1 MNRDSIYTRADVSRG
16 SVDMD
21 LLKSSPSTKKRKTG
35 GFRVIVRKLF
45 GRKSVK
51 SQISLPTPTKNLEHD
66 PSAFITSPRAV
77 SLPIQEISRTSALG
91 SHSPLNP
98 PLGPRVTSVATDVL
112 EPSFVRPR
120 GASLPSVIINPPEP
134 VVLPPGEASREEK
147 ETEVHTVEDGNIG
160 FAITSGSNPR
170 RRSRS
175 ADAFYDATRGHR
187 MSPIQWRQ
195 WRRRSDEIKY
205 WRDSVAESPALKSKF
220 DDDDGSSL
228 DAAQEEAP
236 VPDDG
241 TRDQED
247 DINRDTFDFG
257 ILASSMQ
264 EQEPISIEERV
275 MTMEVKLMDLEYAI
289 SKIQAQSQS
298 PVNPSPDVK
307 PSAARERN
315 LSFGSAASE
324 SSLQAKAMEQS
335 TTTNEGSESTQPTSQ
350 SSNEPSVKQKVR
362 PISNAPTIRPAKI
375 ETQSSNVQEMPP
387 KRNRNSI
394 TSLTIDHY
402 TTLIGLIRRE
412 QAARIRLEDQVTD
425 LQRQIMSMKTAS
437 PAELR
442 SRIPRWQGNTYHPN
456 SSAASDYRGGRYTHD
471 LDETDTDDGFQDV
484 YETPIERR
492 EFEGPFAGPYEGP
505 YEGEAF

>member
-1 MNRDSIYTRADVSRG
+1 M
-16 SVDMD
+16 
-21 LLKSSPSTKKRKTG
+21 LRK
-35 GFRVIVRKLF
+35 
-45 GRKSVK
+45 
-51 SQISLPTPTKNLEHD
+51 D

-91 SHSPLNP
+91 SHSPFNP
-98 PLGPRVTSVATDVL
+98 PLGPRVVSGATDVPK
-112 EPSFVRPR
+112 PSLARPR

-134 VVLPPGEASREEK
+134 VVLSTGATSQEEK
-147 ETEVHTVEDGNIG
+147 ETEARTVEDGNIG
-160 FAITSGSNPR
+160 LAITSGSNPK

-175 ADAFYDATRGHR
+175 ADAFYDAARGHR

-205 WRDSVAESPALKSKF
+205 WRDSVAESPALKSMF

-228 DAAQEEAP
+228 EEALEEVP
-236 VPDDG
+236 VPVDEA
-241 TRDQED
+241 RDQGD

-275 MTMEVKLMDLEYAI
+275 VTMEVKLMDLEYAI
-289 SKIQAQSQS
+289 SKIQAQSHS
-298 PVNPSPDVK
+298 PVNLPPDVM
-307 PSAARERN
+307 PSATRERS
-315 LSFGSAASE
+315 LSSGSAASE
-324 SSLQAKAMEQS
+324 SSLQAKAMGQS
-335 TTTNEGSESTQPTSQ
+335 TSTNEGSESTQPTSQ
-350 SSNEPSVKQKVR
+350 SSNEPSFKQKVR

-375 ETQSSNVQEMPP
+375 GLQPSNVQELPP
-387 KRNRNSI
+387 TRNRNSI

-425 LQRQIMSMKTAS
+425 LQRQIMSMKTAAPVDS
-437 PAELR
+437 R

-456 SSAASDYRGGRYTHD
+456 SSAVSDYRGGRYTHD

-492 EFEGPFAGPYEGP
+492 EFEGGPFAGPYEG
-505 YEGEAF
+505 EAF

>member
-1 MNRDSIYTRADVSRG
+1 MNRDSINTRADVSRG

-21 LLKSSPSTKKRKTG
+21 ILKSSPSTKKRKNG
-35 GFRVIVRKLF
+35 SLRMIVRKLF

-91 SHSPLNP
+91 SHSPFNLP
-98 PLGPRVTSVATDVL
+98 AGPRVVSGATDVP
-112 EPSFVRPR
+112 ERSVARPR
-120 GASLPSVIINPPEP
+120 GASLPSVIMNPPEP
-134 VVLPPGEASREEK
+134 VVLPAGEASPKAEQAAARTEED
-147 ETEVHTVEDGNIG
+147 ENIG
-160 FAITSGSNPR
+160 FAVTSGSNPK

-187 MSPIQWRQ
+187 LSPIQWRQ

-220 DDDDGSSL
+220 DDDDGSSVEG
-228 DAAQEEAP
+228 APEEAP
-236 VPDDG
+236 APVAETG
-241 TRDQED
+241 DQED

-257 ILASSMQ
+257 ILATSMQ
-264 EQEPISIEERV
+264 EQEPVSIEERV
-275 MTMEVKLMDLEYAI
+275 VTMEVKLMDLEYAI
-289 SKIQAQSQS
+289 SKIQAQSHS
-298 PVNPSPDVK
+298 PVNLPPDVK
-307 PSAARERN
+307 QSAVRGRSPSLR
-315 LSFGSAASE
+315 STASE
-324 SSLQAKAMEQS
+324 SSLQARAMEQS
-335 TTTNEGSESTQPTSQ
+335 TSTNEGSESTQPTSQ
-350 SSNEPSVKQKVR
+350 SSNEPVGKQKVR
-362 PISNAPTIRPAKI
+362 PISNAPTIRPAKVDP
-375 ETQSSNVQEMPP
+375 QSPKVQDSPP

-437 PAELR
+437 PADSR

-456 SSAASDYRGGRYTHD
+456 SSAVSDYRGGRYTHD

-492 EFEGPFAGPYEGP
+492 EFEGGPFAGPYEG
-505 YEGEAF
+505 EAF

>member
-21 LLKSSPSTKKRKTG
+21 LLKSSPSTKKRKTT

-66 PSAFITSPRAV
+66 PSAFITTPRAV
-77 SLPIQEISRTSALG
+77 SLPIQEISRASALG
-91 SHSPLNP
+91 SHSPFNP
-98 PLGPRVTSVATDVL
+98 PLGPRVVSVATDPP
-112 EPSFVRPR
+112 EPSVRPR
-120 GASLPSVIINPPEP
+120 GASLPGVIINPPQP
-134 VVLPPGEASREEK
+134 LVLPTREANQEEK
-147 ETEVHTVEDGNIG
+147 ETEAHTVDDGNIG
-160 FAITSGSNPR
+160 FAITSGSNPK

-175 ADAFYDATRGHR
+175 ADAFYDATRGHS

-220 DDDDGSSL
+220 DDDDGSSVEGAL
-228 DAAQEEAP
+228 EEPA
-236 VPDDG
+236 VPIDETG
-241 TRDQED
+241 DQED
-247 DINRDTFDFG
+247 DITRDTFDFG

-264 EQEPISIEERV
+264 EQEPVSIEERV
-275 MTMEVKLMDLEYAI
+275 VTMEVKLMDLEYAI
-289 SKIQAQSQS
+289 SKIQAQSHS
-298 PVNPSPDVK
+298 PVNLPPDVK
-307 PSAARERN
+307 PPATRERS
-315 LSFGSAASE
+315 LSLGSAASE
-324 SSLQAKAMEQS
+324 SSLQAKAMGQS
-335 TTTNEGSESTQPTSQ
+335 TSTNEGSESTQPTSQ
-350 SSNEPSVKQKVR
+350 SSDEPSFKQKAR

-375 ETQSSNVQEMPP
+375 APTTSNAQQSPP

-425 LQRQIMSMKTAS
+425 LQRQIMTMKTAS
-437 PAELR
+437 PVDSR

-456 SSAASDYRGGRYTHD
+456 SSAVSDYRGGRYTHD

-492 EFEGPFAGPYEGP
+492 EFEGGPFVSPYAGS

>member
-21 LLKSSPSTKKRKTG
+21 LLKSSPSTKKRKNG

-66 PSAFITSPRAV
+66 PSAFITAPRAV

-91 SHSPLNP
+91 SHAPFDP
-98 PLGPRVTSVATDVL
+98 PLGPHVVNAASDTPGPSVA
-112 EPSFVRPR
+112 RPR
-120 GASLPSVIINPPEP
+120 GASLPSVIVNPAKHIT
-134 VVLPPGEASREEK
+134 LPTGQPSQEEK
-147 ETEVHTVEDGNIG
+147 DAEARTIEDGHIG

-175 ADAFYDATRGHR
+175 ADAFYDANRGHR

-220 DDDDGSSL
+220 DDDDGSSTEGAL
-228 DAAQEEAP
+228 EEARVP
-236 VPDDG
+236 VG
-241 TRDQED
+241 ETRDLED
-247 DINRDTFDFG
+247 EVNRDTFDFG
-257 ILASSMQ
+257 ILANSMQ
-264 EQEPISIEERV
+264 EQEAISIEERV
-275 MTMEVKLMDLEYAI
+275 VTMEVKLMDLEYAI

-298 PVNPSPDVK
+298 SGK
-307 PSAARERN
+307 PSSDMPPPAIRPRN
-315 LSFGSAASE
+315 SSVGSEASE
-324 SSLQAKAMEQS
+324 SSLQAKAMGQS

-350 SSNEPSVKQKVR
+350 SSNEPSLKQKVR
-362 PISNAPTIRPAKI
+362 PISNAPTIRPAKNNP
-375 ETQSSNVQEMPP
+375 QSTNLQEMPP

-425 LQRQIMSMKTAS
+425 LQRQITNMKTAS
-437 PAELR
+437 PPDSR

-456 SSAASDYRGGRYTHD
+456 DSTASDYRGGRYAHD
-471 LDETDTDDGFQDV
+471 VDETDTDDGFQDV

-492 EFEGPFAGPYEGP
+492 EFEGGPFAGPYEG
-505 YEGEAF
+505 EAF

>member
-1 MNRDSIYTRADVSRG
+1 MNRDSIYLRGDVSRG

-21 LLKSSPSTKKRKTG
+21 LLKSSPSTKKRKNS

-51 SQISLPTPTKNLEHD
+51 SQISLPTPTRNLEHD
-66 PSAFITSPRAV
+66 PSTFITSPRAV

-91 SHSPLNP
+91 SHSPFNL
-98 PLGPRVTSVATDVL
+98 PLGPHVVGGATDTPEPSVA
-112 EPSFVRPR
+112 RPR
-120 GASLPSVIINPPEP
+120 GASLPSVIVSPPEP
-134 VVLPPGEASREEK
+134 VAPPGGQASQEEK
-147 ETEVHTVEDGNIG
+147 DTETRAIENGKIG
-160 FAITSGSNPR
+160 FAITSGSNPK

-175 ADAFYDATRGHR
+175 ADAFYDANRGHR

-220 DDDDGSSL
+220 DDDDGSSSEGAL
-228 DAAQEEAP
+228 EDAP
-236 VPDDG
+236 VPADE

-247 DINRDTFDFG
+247 EVNRDTFDFG

-264 EQEPISIEERV
+264 EQETISIEERV
-275 MTMEVKLMDLEYAI
+275 VTMEVKLMDLEYAI

-298 PVNPSPDVK
+298 PGNPFPDVQ
-307 PSAARERN
+307 PPAIRDRN
-315 LSFGSAASE
+315 LSGHSEASE

-350 SSNEPSVKQKVR
+350 SSNEPSLKQKVR
-362 PISNAPTIRPAKI
+362 PISNVPTIRPAKVDP
-375 ETQSSNVQEMPP
+375 QSTNVQEMPP

-425 LQRQIMSMKTAS
+425 LQRQITSMKTAS
-437 PAELR
+437 PADSR
-442 SRIPRWQGNTYHPN
+442 SRIPRWPGNTYHPS
-456 SSAASDYRGGRYTHD
+456 SSAASDYRGGRYAHD

-492 EFEGPFAGPYEGP
+492 EFEGGPFAGPYEG
-505 YEGEAF
+505 EAF